1 MSVKDGFKKFK
12 HRIKEKDGFTI
23 AACVAVALAVLFGG
37 TGIYEYKKAADF
49 KQNVENQYN
58 RAFHEMIDS
67 LRNVDTYLAKA
78 MLAKSPEQMSVIAM
92 DIERSTTFA
101 KANLGQLPISHVN
114 LEKTSKFLAQVSAY
128 TNMLYNKMLSNEEIT
143 DDEYNNL
150 RSLSAY
156 STELDNI
163 LGDMQNEIYSGN
175 ISFGRMAFEGNKFMQ
190 KAQSM
195 DNDVIGISLSK
206 VEEKFQ
212 DYPSLIYDGPF
223 SEHIEK
229 QEPQMLVGGQE
240 ISPDRAKEI
249 AAEFIGKDNI
259 KSIELTAEE
268 NSSIQAYC
276 FNVQPNS
283 VDKNRNICIAITKIN
298 GYVLW
303 CLDNRGV
310 GSENEKLDFKQAGD
324 KALEFLNS
332 KGYANMVQSYYDK
345 ADGVATLNFS
355 YKQDNITMYPDLIKV
370 RVALDN
376 GEILGIETKGYLMS
390 HKDIRNITAPNLSPD
405 EALKKINSKFDVKFT
420 QMALIPKDGKRDILC
435 YEFKGNF
442 EDKNFIIYVNA
453 NTGVEEEIMLLIESE
468 DGVLTI

>member
-1 MSVKDGFKKFK
+1 M
-12 HRIKEKDGFTI
+12 
-23 AACVAVALAVLFGG
+23 
-37 TGIYEYKKAADF
+37 
-49 KQNVENQYN
+49 
-58 RAFHEMIDS
+58 
-67 LRNVDTYLAKA
+67 
-78 MLAKSPEQMSVIAM
+78 
-92 DIERSTTFA
+92 
-101 KANLGQLPISHVN
+101 
-114 LEKTSKFLAQVSAY
+114 
-128 TNMLYNKMLSNEEIT
+128 
-143 DDEYNNL
+143 
-150 RSLSAY
+150 
-156 STELDNI
+156 
-163 LGDMQNEIYSGN
+163 
-175 ISFGRMAFEGNKFMQ
+175 
-190 KAQSM
+190 
-195 DNDVIGISLSK
+195 
-206 VEEKFQ
+206 
-212 DYPSLIYDGPF
+212 
-223 SEHIEK
+223 
-229 QEPQMLVGGQE
+229 
-240 ISPDRAKEI
+240 
-249 AAEFIGKDNI
+249 
-259 KSIELTAEE
+259 
-268 NSSIQAYC
+268 
-276 FNVQPNS
+276 
-283 VDKNRNICIAITKIN
+283 DKNRNICIAITKIN